1 MMTGKLRLRDDD
13 YISDVYP
20 KFFWA
25 DWYIHQ
31 TMFCVEPEKS
41 GVIVGQKCIRL
52 LGTALD
58 DLFFKNLFYQKQ
70 CEYATN
76 KPRGCSNHG
85 CPFTVFYKEKVPFN
99 VSAGYCFQFVPPALF
114 PVLSLVLPVFR
125 FLCKS

>member
-1 MMTGKLRLRDDD
+1 MITGKLRLRDDD

-41 GVIVGQKCIRL
+41 GVIVGQKCIQL

-58 DLFFKNLFYQKQ
+58 DLFSKICFIKSSVNMLRTNLGVAQITGALLQFFIRK
-70 CEYATN
+70 
-76 KPRGCSNHG
+76 
-85 CPFTVFYKEKVPFN
+85 
-99 VSAGYCFQFVPPALF
+99 SAL
-114 PVLSLVLPVFR
+114 
-125 FLCKS
+125 